1 MADILNET
9 IEELEKKVLFISRL
23 YIFNLKPI
31 FTESGKKYVLAQST
45 IQVFTNYIP
54 ERSKL

>member
-1 MADILNET
+1 MADILNGT

-31 FTESGKKYVLAQST
+31 FTESGKKYVSVQST